1 MSQVALYG
9 GLCALASFGRSE
21 LRSRVVESAGFKTLL
36 ELYPQVPSFNLR
48 PCAKHWARATLSLA
62 CALTLALHAMQVR
75 EAVHDFYLSRYASC
89 LDHLAKLRAD
99 LCLDLHLHDHVKQ
112 VT

>member
-1 MSQVALYG
+1 
-9 GLCALASFGRSE
+9 
-21 LRSRVVESAGFKTLL
+21 
-36 ELYPQVPSFNLR
+36 
-48 PCAKHWARATLSLA
+48 
-62 CALTLALHAMQVR
+62 MQVR

-99 LCLDLHLHDHVKQ
+99 LCLALHLHDHVKQ

>member
-1 MSQVALYG
+1 MTQVALYG
-9 GLCALASFGRSE
+9 GLCALASFERSE
-21 LRSRVVESAGFKTLL
+21 LRSRVIESAGFKMFL
-36 ELYPQVPSFNLR
+36 ELHPQV
-48 PCAKHWARATLSLA
+48 
-62 CALTLALHAMQVR
+62 LTLNLLPRQSSGFREPWPLPNSRHLPQRVQVR